1 MNAVYLLPCAC
12 GKKVRV
18 DAGQAGAKIDCECGQ
33 QLAVPTFRGLRSLE
47 TESVAGPVVVP
58 GGQPAGWNALRG
70 ILFSLGLLI
79 VVVAGGV
86 VCYHLYYYYLTLD
99 GGERWKQAHLEESR
113 HNVDHLAPVEVLAEF
128 QDMAKKELTVDVVP
142 PWGAITSMR
151 DDSFRWL
158 TAGLV
163 ALVVG
168 LASLVASL
176 IGIRRQKQ
184 PH

>member
-1 MNAVYLLPCAC
+1 MNAVYLLPCSC

-18 DAGQAGAKIDCECGQ
+18 DAGQAGAKVNCECGQ

-47 TESVAGPVVVP
+47 TESVAASVVIR
-58 GGQPAGWNALRG
+58 GGQPAGWNAVRG

-79 VVVAGGV
+79 VVVAASV

-113 HNVDHLAPVEVLAEF
+113 HNVEHLAPADVFTEF
-128 QDMAKKELTVDVVP
+128 HDMAKRGLSVDGVP

-176 IGIRRQKQ
+176 IGTGRQKTRQ
-184 PH
+184 